1 MATTLGTT
9 ASTTRANKPK
19 QSRCTQDQE
28 MRRSSGTSG
37 LCEYGTTTGG
47 AEAKERGSPASGGA
61 RAAFAGE
68 LEVGVAAGSGSESWS
83 GRFEKLYSER
93 LIVIL
98 RGESFGSLA

>member
-37 LCEYGTTTGG
+37 LCEYGTTDG

-68 LEVGVAAGSGSESWS
+68 LEVGLAAGSGSESWS
-83 GRFEKLYSER
+83 GRFEKLSSKR
-93 LIVIL
+93 LMVIL
-98 RGESFGSLA
+98 RADF